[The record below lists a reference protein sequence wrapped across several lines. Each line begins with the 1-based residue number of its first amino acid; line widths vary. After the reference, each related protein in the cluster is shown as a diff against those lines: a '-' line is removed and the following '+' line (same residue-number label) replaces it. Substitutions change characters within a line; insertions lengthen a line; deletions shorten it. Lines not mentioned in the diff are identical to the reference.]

1 MHFFGVQASMTDQF
15 SLEQQNR
22 DLVAIAPFGVELPV
36 DIDHVD
42 GNPMRCR
49 QRSQFSEH
57 LLA

>member
-15 SLEQQNR
+15 SLEQQNW
-22 DLVAIAPFGVELPV
+22 DLVAVTMLSGGIPI

-42 GNPMRCR
+42 GDPMRGR
-49 QRSQFSEH
+49 QRGQFGEH

>member
-15 SLEQQNR
+15 SLEQQNW
-22 DLVAIAPFGVELPV
+22 DLVAVTMLRGGLPI

-42 GNPMRCR
+42 GDPVRCR
-49 QRSQFSEH
+49 QRGQFGEH